1 MTWER
6 LCYCGNMISSMQ
18 AGLARRPETAE
29 IVPLTSLRGIAAMG
43 VVMQHFS
50 TTAQQHS
57 NVTIPSLVPHGYLAV
72 DLFFILSGFIMSY
85 TYLQDFR
92 RRGLQALGSF
102 LGKRV
107 ARIVPLNTVVVV
119 LIVTGGLVSEQIL
132 GRNIFFSARDLVVDL
147 PTNLLLLQG
156 FGIGTNLNGPSWSI
170 SIEFAA
176 YCAFPGLVWVVFAQR
191 PAVAGPVMLF
201 CCAALGWIA
210 SMQPRLGL
218 GTDVMP
224 FSLVRCIAEFT
235 LGMGCF
241 RVTQHE
247 ASARLFMTDAMGFA
261 LIAGSGFF
269 MLLRLDLLAV
279 LLFPGLIVAL
289 ATNRGIVARLLSNR
303 ALHVLGTVSFSLYLI
318 HQFFRSIDL
327 ELLQA
332 WHPSPLGKEAA
343 LLFAFVG
350 SVAVIPFALLTYVM
364 VERPGRVLVRRLI
377 RARPAVEALAKS

>member
-1 MTWER
+1 
-6 LCYCGNMISSMQ
+6 
-18 AGLARRPETAE
+18 
-29 IVPLTSLRGIAAMG
+29 
-43 VVMQHFS
+43 
-50 TTAQQHS
+50 
-57 NVTIPSLVPHGYLAV
+57 
-72 DLFFILSGFIMSY
+72 
-85 TYLQDFR
+85 
-92 RRGLQALGSF
+92 
-102 LGKRV
+102 
-107 ARIVPLNTVVVV
+107 
-119 LIVTGGLVSEQIL
+119 
-132 GRNIFFSARDLVVDL
+132 
-147 PTNLLLLQG
+147 
-156 FGIGTNLNGPSWSI
+156 
-170 SIEFAA
+170 
-176 YCAFPGLVWVVFAQR
+176 
-191 PAVAGPVMLF
+191 
-201 CCAALGWIA
+201 
-210 SMQPRLGL
+210 
-218 GTDVMP
+218 
-224 FSLVRCIAEFT
+224 
-235 LGMGCF
+235 
-241 RVTQHE
+241 
-247 ASARLFMTDAMGFA
+247 MTDAMGFA